1 MDRID
6 PIDLALLDGFQ
17 RDLPLD
23 SRPFARIA
31 DRLGLAEAEVIDRL
45 TRLQA
50 AGRIARV
57 GGTVRP
63 NTAGA
68 STLAAL
74 AVPEERIDEVAA
86 IVGAEAGVNHSYQ
99 REGDWNLWFVATA
112 PDAPALGAMLT
123 RIEGRT
129 RHATLSSADLAG
141 AMPPTPRPSPQGE
154 GEALGTNPV
163 APDAP
168 SNPSGASLP
177 PAWEREGGPT
187 TGPEV
192 RLLDLRLIRPF
203 NIDLGFPLRG
213 ERVAMPGKRGVET
226 AVLRADDKPL
236 LHALSAGLDLT
247 PRPYATLALRLGRD
261 EIAVLSRVG
270 VLLAAGILTRL
281 GVIVRHRSLGFTSNA
296 MVVWD
301 VPEAATLAAGQALA
315 ALPGVTLAYERL
327 PVAGVWPYRLYCMI
341 HARSR
346 AEAGEVLASARVL
359 PELAGIDH
367 RILFS
372 TRCFKQSGACLS
384 EAA

>member
-6 PIDLALLDGFQ
+6 PIDLTLLDGFQ
-17 RDLPLD
+17 RDFPLE

-31 DRLGLAEAEVIDRL
+31 VRVGLSEAEAIDRL
-45 TRLQA
+45 ARMQA

-74 AVPEERIDEVAA
+74 VVPEDRIEAVAA
-86 IVGAEAGVNHSYQ
+86 SVGQEAGVNHSYL
-99 REGDWNLWFVATA
+99 REGEWNLWFVATA
-112 PDAPALGAMLT
+112 PDATALAAALT
-123 RIEGRT
+123 RIE
-129 RHATLSSADLAG
+129 
-141 AMPPTPRPSPQGE
+141 M
-154 GEALGTNPV
+154 V
-163 APDAP
+163 
-168 SNPSGASLP
+168 SGLP
-177 PAWEREGGPT
+177 
-187 TGPEV
+187 
-192 RLLDLRLIRPF
+192 LLDLRLVRPF

-213 ERVAMPGKRGVET
+213 DRVAMPGKRGVET
-226 AVLRADDKPL
+226 AVLCADDKPL
-236 LHALSAGLDLT
+236 LHALSAGLDLV
-247 PRPYATLALRLGRD
+247 PRPYAALALRLGRD
-261 EIAVLSRVG
+261 EMAVIERVG

-301 VPEAATLAAGQALA
+301 VPEADTLAAGRALA
-315 ALPGVTLAYERL
+315 ALPGVTLAYERR

-346 AEAGEVLASARVL
+346 AAAEEVLATARAL
-359 PELAGIDH
+359 PALEGVDH
-367 RILFS
+367 RVLFS
-372 TRCFKQSGACLS
+372 TRCFKQSGARLS

>member
-6 PIDLALLDGFQ
+6 PTDLALLDRFQ
-17 RDLPLD
+17 RDFPLEP
-23 SRPFARIA
+23 RPFARIA
-31 DRLGLAEAEVIDRL
+31 VRLGLAEAEVIDRL
-45 TRLQA
+45 SRMQA

-74 AVPEERIDEVAA
+74 AVPEDRIDEVAA
-86 IVGAEAGVNHSYQ
+86 IVGAEAGVNHSYL
-99 REGDWNLWFVATA
+99 READWNLWFVATA
-112 PDAPALGAMLT
+112 PEAAALAAMLT
-123 RIEGRT
+123 RIE
-129 RHATLSSADLAG
+129 AA
-141 AMPPTPRPSPQGE
+141 
-154 GEALGTNPV
+154 
-163 APDAP
+163 
-168 SNPSGASLP
+168 SGLP
-177 PAWEREGGPT
+177 
-187 TGPEV
+187 
-192 RLLDLRLIRPF
+192 LLDLRLVRAF

-213 ERVAMPGKRGVET
+213 ERVAMPGKRGVEP
-226 AVLRADDKPL
+226 AVLRADDRPL

-261 EIAVLSRVG
+261 EIAVIARIG

-301 VPEAATLAAGQALA
+301 LPETATLAAGLALA
-315 ALPGVTLAYERL
+315 ALPGVTLAYERR
-327 PVAGVWPYRLYCMI
+327 PVAGVWPYRLFCMI

>member
-6 PIDLALLDGFQ
+6 PTDLALLDRFQ
-17 RDLPLD
+17 RDFPLEP
-23 SRPFARIA
+23 RPFARIA
-31 DRLGLAEAEVIDRL
+31 VRLGLAEAEVIDRL
-45 TRLQA
+45 NRMQA

-74 AVPEERIDEVAA
+74 AVPEDRIDEVAA
-86 IVGAEAGVNHSYQ
+86 IVGAEAGVNHSYL
-99 REGDWNLWFVATA
+99 READWNLWFVATA
-112 PDAPALGAMLT
+112 PEAAALAAMLT
-123 RIEGRT
+123 RIE
-129 RHATLSSADLAG
+129 AA
-141 AMPPTPRPSPQGE
+141 
-154 GEALGTNPV
+154 
-163 APDAP
+163 
-168 SNPSGASLP
+168 SGLP
-177 PAWEREGGPT
+177 
-187 TGPEV
+187 
-192 RLLDLRLIRPF
+192 LLDLRLVRAF

-213 ERVAMPGKRGVET
+213 ERVAMPGKRGVEP
-226 AVLRADDKPL
+226 AVLRADDRPL

-261 EIAVLSRVG
+261 EIAVIARIG

-301 VPEAATLAAGQALA
+301 LPETATLAAGLALA
-315 ALPGVTLAYERL
+315 ALPGVTLAYERR
-327 PVAGVWPYRLYCMI
+327 PVAGVWPYRLFCMI